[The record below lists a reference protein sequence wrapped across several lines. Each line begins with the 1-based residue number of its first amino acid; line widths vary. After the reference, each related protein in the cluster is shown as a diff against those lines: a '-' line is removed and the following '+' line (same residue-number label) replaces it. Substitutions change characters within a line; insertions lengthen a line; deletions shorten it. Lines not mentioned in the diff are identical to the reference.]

1 VSAADGGKGRGGGS
15 AGGTDDEEVDDTG
28 MELHGEEVDDTVL
41 DRLHADVRTILGGY
55 RRRSRSGRGARMM
68 LWHRPGGSGA
78 SSGAQRRWGH

>member
-15 AGGTDDEEVDDTG
+15 AGGIDDEEVDDTG

-55 RRRSRSGRGARMM
+55 RRRSRSGRGGEDDAVAPARRK
-68 LWHRPGGSGA
+68 WRKQR
-78 SSGAQRRWGH
+78 AQRRWGH